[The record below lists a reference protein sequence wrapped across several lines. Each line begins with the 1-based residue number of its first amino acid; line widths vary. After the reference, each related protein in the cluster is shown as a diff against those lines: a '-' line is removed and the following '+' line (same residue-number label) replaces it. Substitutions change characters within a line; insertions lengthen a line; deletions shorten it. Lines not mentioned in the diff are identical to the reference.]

1 MIKCKKKEKIMKI
14 ICDGADLADAV
25 LKVSKGTSNKTTNPI
40 LEGIKVVAEED
51 YVTLSATDL
60 ELSIEKTIKG
70 MVQLEGEMV
79 VPGKFFCEY
88 IKKLNNEQIE
98 LHTDEKNILSIKYT
112 DSVGKI
118 QCLNA
123 AEFPQIKSF
132 EDSTYFEIN
141 QKDLKSLIG
150 KSIYAVAVE
159 DVRPILKG
167 VKLEITKTQIT
178 AVALDGYRLAVVKK
192 PIVDTNAEFSCIV
205 PARSLNEIS
214 KLLEDTDNPI
224 KVYVGR
230 NYLMVDIDNT
240 KITTRLLEGDFINY
254 SQIIPTDFNTN
265 IVLNKDQLL
274 DALERASLL
283 SRVDRNNLVRFDIS
297 DKVMILSSKSEI
309 GDIKENITI
318 SLKGNDLS
326 IAFNARYFTEALRAV
341 SDEFLK
347 LSFTSNVSPC
357 IITSNDTDEFL
368 YLILPVRIMA

>member
-1 MIKCKKKEKIMKI
+1 MKI
-14 ICDGADLADAV
+14 ICDGADLSDAV

-51 YVTLSATDL
+51 FVTLSATDL
-60 ELSIEKTIKG
+60 ELSIEKTIRG
-70 MVQLEGEMV
+70 MVQIEGEMV

-98 LHTDEKNILSIKYT
+98 LSVDEKNVLSIKYT

-123 AEFPQIKSF
+123 TEFPQIKQL
-132 EDSTYFEIN
+132 EDSQYFEMN
-141 QKDLKSLIG
+141 EKDLKALIS
-150 KSIYAVAVE
+150 KSIYAVATE

-167 VKLEITKTQIT
+167 VKLEVTGDTIT

-192 PIVDTNAEFSCIV
+192 KVVGASSDLTCIV

-214 KLLEDTDNPI
+214 KLLGDED
-224 KVYVGR
+224 KVIRVNVGK
-230 NYLMVDIDNT
+230 NFMMVDIDNT
-240 KITTRLLEGDFINY
+240 KMTTRLLEGDFINY
-254 SQIIPTDFNTN
+254 KQIIPTDFSTHL
-265 IVLNKDQLL
+265 VLNKDQLL

-283 SRVDRNNLVRFDIS
+283 SRVDRNNLVKFEII
-297 DKVMILSSKSEI
+297 DKVMKLSSKSEI

-318 SLKGNDLS
+318 SLRGNDLN
-326 IAFNARYFTEALRAV
+326 IAFNARYFTEALRAT

-347 LSFTSNVSPC
+347 LEFTSAVSPC
-357 IITSNDTDEFL
+357 IIQPNEGDEFL
-368 YLILPVRIMA
+368 YLILPVRIMN